1 MRLNASGNSHVGL
14 KRKVNEDR
22 YLINDDSGLYV
33 IADGMGGHRAGEVAS
48 RIVVDTI
55 GDYWVKMGFMSIG
68 IFSVDIVRKRDVPNF
83 SIFMSGSDGFF
94 LFYGIPLWF

>member
-1 MRLNASGNSHVGL
+1 MRLNAAGRSHVGL

-48 RIVVDTI
+48 KIVVDTI
-55 GDYWVKMGFMSIG
+55 ADYWLKFSRNEHPPFIGPVKETFPILRT
-68 IFSVDIVRKRDVPNF
+68 IF
-83 SIFMSGSDGFF
+83 
-94 LFYGIPLWF
+94 